1 MSQDDQIDGERTDVP
16 TLVART
22 TSARRYRT
30 VALGLLACV
39 TVALA
44 AWYVS
49 HVRAN
54 AADSP
59 PAHGASR
66 TVSSPELKLPPLGPP
81 PPRPVPAAPVLS
93 ADGAGTGSATPAVQ
107 GRTAPHALTG
117 DGMPLRR
124 GEDVPRGRDVAPVM
138 VRSSP
143 AAAVAS
149 TPVDSA
155 SPPAWSIAPGI
166 ADLAGIPNRPAVAS
180 PDSRH
185 PAANDAVVLPDRR
198 FLLPRGS
205 FLDCTLETAIDS
217 TLPGLATCILASDVY
232 GADGRVVLMERGTRL
247 VGETRSDVRSGQNR
261 VAVQWQDARTPAG
274 VRIDLDSAATDALG
288 RTGLPGQVDRHLA
301 DRFGAAALLS
311 LIDAGA
317 SAIAARHGAAGAIV
331 FNPQSS
337 RDIATEALRGTIG
350 IPPTIRVE
358 PGARVQVI
366 VAGDINFRN
375 VYRLVAHDPG

>member
-1 MSQDDQIDGERTDVP
+1 
-16 TLVART
+16 
-22 TSARRYRT
+22 
-30 VALGLLACV
+30 
-39 TVALA
+39 
-44 AWYVS
+44 
-49 HVRAN
+49 
-54 AADSP
+54 
-59 PAHGASR
+59 
-66 TVSSPELKLPPLGPP
+66 
-81 PPRPVPAAPVLS
+81 
-93 ADGAGTGSATPAVQ
+93 
-107 GRTAPHALTG
+107 
-117 DGMPLRR
+117 
-124 GEDVPRGRDVAPVM
+124 
-138 VRSSP
+138 
-143 AAAVAS
+143 
-149 TPVDSA
+149 
-155 SPPAWSIAPGI
+155 
-166 ADLAGIPNRPAVAS
+166 
-180 PDSRH
+180 
-185 PAANDAVVLPDRR
+185 
-198 FLLPRGS
+198 
-205 FLDCTLETAIDS
+205 
-217 TLPGLATCILASDVY
+217 
-232 GADGRVVLMERGTRL
+232 MERGTRL